1 MARTRHMRNAE
12 MFSSRLKKLLVIV
25 AGAFVA
31 AALIVPTS
39 ASAANAQ
46 WTVNAYSG
54 STLRAKA
61 YGDFANNG
69 GVYATAGI
77 NYVDMLNNGNP
88 VFVEVHWSFWRTPV
102 GGSNPVWIAEEK
114 YKQTAR
120 TERMKY
126 VPTSLSKGLR
136 SDSNRVRAIITVCED
151 RNLNFDICSD
161 PAIVAFDY

>member
-1 MARTRHMRNAE
+1 MSKFR
-12 MFSSRLKKLLVIV
+12 SVV
-25 AGAFVA
+25 ALAATAAGVA
-31 AALIVPTS
+31 TGTVLAPTP

-46 WTVNAYSG
+46 WKVNAYSG
-54 STLRAKA
+54 STLHAKA

-69 GVYATAGI
+69 GVYATVGI

-88 VFVEVHWSFWRTPV
+88 VYVEVHWSFWRTPV
-102 GGSNPVWIAEEK
+102 GSSTPVWYPEK
-114 YKQTAR
+114 VYKQTDR

-136 SDSNRVRAIITVCED
+136 GDSNKVRATIKVCED
-151 RNLNFDICSD
+151 RPHNFDICSD